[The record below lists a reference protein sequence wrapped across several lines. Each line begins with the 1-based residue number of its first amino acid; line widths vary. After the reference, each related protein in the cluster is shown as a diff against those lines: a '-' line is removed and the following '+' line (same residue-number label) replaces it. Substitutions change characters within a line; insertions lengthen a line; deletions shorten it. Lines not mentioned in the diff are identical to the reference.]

1 MEKKG
6 RLRKNTT
13 KDDEN
18 NPNVFEQNT
27 TSGDGA
33 HEEEQI
39 SLNEIKDFRQ
49 DSHKQLQDIK
59 QELNKSN
66 KRIGWK

>member
-1 MEKKG
+1 MEKRG
-6 RLRKNTT
+6 RSRKNTT

-39 SLNEIKDFRQ
+39 SLNEIKYFRQ
-49 DSHKQLQDIK
+49 D
-59 QELNKSN
+59 NF
-66 KRIGWK
+66 RI